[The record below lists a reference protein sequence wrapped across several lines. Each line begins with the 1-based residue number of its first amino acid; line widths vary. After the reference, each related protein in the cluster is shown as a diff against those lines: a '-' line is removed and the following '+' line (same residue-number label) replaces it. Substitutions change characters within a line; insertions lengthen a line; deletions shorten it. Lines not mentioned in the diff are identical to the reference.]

1 MLGVKVI
8 NPGLLMT
15 IQDLGRYKFQQFGV
29 PVSGTMDEFSYR
41 ILNLLLDNDM
51 DAGALEVTMMGPTL
65 EFYEDSIIAITGGN
79 LNPKVNGI
87 KVDMWRTVFINK
99 GDILSFSGAKEGCRT
114 YIGFKGGIDVSK
126 VMGSKSTYMKGSIG
140 GINGK
145 SLGKEEVIPIY
156 PIGSSSFKNR
166 KIPEKYIPKYSKNME
181 IRVVMGPQDDYFTES
196 GIETFLSSEYKITN
210 DCDRMGFRLE
220 GEEIEL
226 IDGSDII
233 SDGISFGAIQVPGHG
248 KPIIMMADRQT
259 TGGYSKIANV
269 ISTDL
274 SILAQGKPGDFI
286 RFRKISIKEAHILL
300 REREDLYKEIAECL
314 DKQNQYSVKSEK
326 NYIIKLNGIKYDV
339 KVEELEI

>member
-29 PVSGTMDEFSYR
+29 PVSGVMDEFSYK
-41 ILNLLLDNDM
+41 ILNMLLDNDM
-51 DAGALEVTMMGPTL
+51 DAGALEATMMGPTL

-87 KVDMWRTVFINK
+87 KVDMWRTIFINK

-114 YIGFKGGIDVSK
+114 YIGFKGGINVSR

-145 SLGKEEVIPIY
+145 SLGKEDVIPIY
-156 PIGSSSFKNR
+156 PLDGISFKNK
-166 KIPEKYIPKYSKNME
+166 KIPEEYIPKYLKDME
-181 IRVVMGPQDDYFTES
+181 IRVVMGPQDDYFTHN
-196 GIETFLSSEYKITN
+196 GIETFSSSEYKITN

-220 GEEIEL
+220 GESIEL

-248 KPIIMMADRQT
+248 KPIVMMADRQT

-274 SILAQGKPGDFI
+274 SILAQGKPGD
-286 RFRKISIKEAHILL
+286 SIKFRRIPITEAHSLL
-300 REREDLYKEIAECL
+300 RERENLYKEISECL
-314 DKQNQYSVKSEK
+314 NKQNQHAVKSEK
-326 NYIIKLNGIKYDV
+326 NYIIKLNGKKYDV